1 METHSYQFEIDRC
14 NSETQLKNGRKAC
27 HDEKVINS
35 WVDDIDVEVW
45 SLQKV
50 IDFDAYGDDPTYI
63 TNDL

>member
-35 WVDDIDVEVW
+35 WIDDIDVEVW
-45 SLQKV
+45 SL
-50 IDFDAYGDDPTYI
+50 
-63 TNDL
+63 